1 MTGLL
6 SGRTEPYHGYTGLE
20 QYMADLASTW
30 KRIELQ
36 PQQFNRLDEER
47 VLVFGRV
54 RAWHERG
61 FLDSS
66 NAWLWTIRGGKV
78 ASVQVF
84 ADPSEARRAFT
95 DEAERPAQSLERL
108 DRGPAPRVLEPRPLV
123 LCPVAERDEVDAVQA
138 LAERVTQC
146 LPQRQL
152 SGHPDQQA
160 LELEHP
166 AER

>member
-1 MTGLL
+1 MTSRGERLIRQAYRAFAERDLETLIALAHEEVEVSTVTGLL

-36 PQQFNRLDEER
+36 PQQFNPLDEER
-47 VLVFGRV
+47 MLVFGRV

-95 DEAERPAQSLERL
+95 DE
-108 DRGPAPRVLEPRPLV
+108 G
-123 LCPVAERDEVDAVQA
+123 
-138 LAERVTQC
+138 
-146 LPQRQL
+146 
-152 SGHPDQQA
+152 
-160 LELEHP
+160 
-166 AER
+166 

>member
-1 MTGLL
+1 MTARGERLIRQAYRAFAERDLETLIALADADVEVSTVTGLL
-6 SGRTEPYHGYTGLE
+6 SGRTEPYRGYSGLE

-36 PQQFNRLDEER
+36 PQQFNPLDEER

-95 DEAERPAQSLERL
+95 DES
-108 DRGPAPRVLEPRPLV
+108 
-123 LCPVAERDEVDAVQA
+123 
-138 LAERVTQC
+138 
-146 LPQRQL
+146 
-152 SGHPDQQA
+152 
-160 LELEHP
+160 
-166 AER
+166 

>member
-1 MTGLL
+1 MTSRGERLIRQAYRAFAERDLETLVALADADVEVSTVTGLL

-36 PQQFNRLDEER
+36 PQQFNPLDEER

-95 DEAERPAQSLERL
+95 DES
-108 DRGPAPRVLEPRPLV
+108 
-123 LCPVAERDEVDAVQA
+123 
-138 LAERVTQC
+138 
-146 LPQRQL
+146 
-152 SGHPDQQA
+152 
-160 LELEHP
+160 
-166 AER
+166 

>member
-1 MTGLL
+1 MTSRGERLIRQAYRAFAERDLETLIALADADVEVSTVTGLL

-36 PQQFNRLDEER
+36 PQQFNPLDEER
-47 VLVFGRV
+47 MLVFGRV

-95 DEAERPAQSLERL
+95 DE
-108 DRGPAPRVLEPRPLV
+108 G
-123 LCPVAERDEVDAVQA
+123 
-138 LAERVTQC
+138 
-146 LPQRQL
+146 
-152 SGHPDQQA
+152 
-160 LELEHP
+160 
-166 AER
+166 

>member
-1 MTGLL
+1 MTSRGERLIRQAYRAFAERDLETLIALAHEEVEVSTVTGLL

-36 PQQFNRLDEER
+36 PQQFNPLDEER

-95 DEAERPAQSLERL
+95 DE
-108 DRGPAPRVLEPRPLV
+108 G
-123 LCPVAERDEVDAVQA
+123 
-138 LAERVTQC
+138 
-146 LPQRQL
+146 
-152 SGHPDQQA
+152 
-160 LELEHP
+160 
-166 AER
+166 

>member
-1 MTGLL
+1 MTARGERLIRQAYRAFAERDLETLIALADADVEVSTVTGLL

-36 PQQFNRLDEER
+36 PQQFNPLDEER

-95 DEAERPAQSLERL
+95 DE
-108 DRGPAPRVLEPRPLV
+108 G
-123 LCPVAERDEVDAVQA
+123 
-138 LAERVTQC
+138 
-146 LPQRQL
+146 
-152 SGHPDQQA
+152 
-160 LELEHP
+160 
-166 AER
+166 

>member
-1 MTGLL
+1 MTSRGERLIRQAYRAFAERDLETLIALADADVEVSTVTGLL

-20 QYMADLASTW
+20 QYIADLASTW

-36 PQQFNRLDEER
+36 PQQFNPLDEER

-66 NAWLWTIRGGKV
+66 NAWLWTIRGGKI

-95 DEAERPAQSLERL
+95 DES
-108 DRGPAPRVLEPRPLV
+108 
-123 LCPVAERDEVDAVQA
+123 
-138 LAERVTQC
+138 
-146 LPQRQL
+146 
-152 SGHPDQQA
+152 
-160 LELEHP
+160 
-166 AER
+166 

>member
-1 MTGLL
+1 MTSRGERLIRQAYRAFAERDLETLIALADADVEVSTVTGLL

-36 PQQFNRLDEER
+36 PQQFHPLDEER

-95 DEAERPAQSLERL
+95 DES
-108 DRGPAPRVLEPRPLV
+108 
-123 LCPVAERDEVDAVQA
+123 
-138 LAERVTQC
+138 
-146 LPQRQL
+146 
-152 SGHPDQQA
+152 
-160 LELEHP
+160 
-166 AER
+166 